1 VILPRQK
8 PGLRVALAVLGAALL
23 LFCAATARLL
33 IWPARGMPARVDAV
47 VMLAGPGDRLAAA
60 LRLARERRAPF
71 LVVSRGFNG
80 YGGPCPPPVPGVR
93 LICFEPNPAT
103 TRGEAE
109 FASRLARRYHW
120 HSIAL
125 VTSTFQDSRAR
136 QRMERCFS
144 GRVYVMTV
152 GLPWSSWPEQIA
164 YEWGATI
171 KMLAW
176 QRSC

>member
-1 VILPRQK
+1 VISLRQK
-8 PGLRVALAVLGAALL
+8 RRLRVALAGLGAALL
-23 LFCAATARLL
+23 LFCAATARLF
-33 IWPARGMPARVDAV
+33 IWPVRGMPARVDAV

-60 LRLARERRAPF
+60 LRLAHERRAPF

-80 YGGPCPPPVPGVR
+80 YGGPCPPPVPRVS

-109 FASRLARRYHW
+109 FASRLASRYHW

>member
-1 VILPRQK
+1 MISAGQK
-8 PGLRVALAVLGAALL
+8 RRMPVLLASLIAALVI
-23 LFCAATARLL
+23 FCAATARLF
-33 IWPARGMPARVDAV
+33 IWPTRGMPAHVDAI
-47 VMLAGPGDRLAAA
+47 VMLAGPGDRLTTAV
-60 LRLARERRAPF
+60 RLARAGHAPF
-71 LVVSRGFNG
+71 LIVSRGFDG
-80 YGGPCPPPVPGVR
+80 YGSPCPAPVARVK
-93 LICFEPNPAT
+93 LICFEPSPAT

-109 FASRLARRYHW
+109 FVSHLAKRYNW
-120 HSIAL
+120 HSVAL

-164 YEWGATI
+164 YEWAATV